1 MKKKFIFFVSLIIFI
16 TSLFASEKDN
26 KKDTYIFIDIS
37 GSVYTVFNE
46 IQDYAINDIVTTLN
60 KDTNLSIYKF
70 YGKCVNIYDQKLN
83 TDFDFEYAKERIQKL
98 LPNGPWTNLDLVK
111 SVIKDKKINLEESNV
126 YILTD
131 GHQELENG
139 ENEYTLSESNI
150 NDFLEDCDLINK
162 GSWFLLEYKFKEKT
176 KSVIITETPI
186 KQEADITPTKEKKS
200 FNINLSFIKII
211 ILLVFWLSFI
221 CLLIS
226 IISFII
232 WNKLKSKSE
241 ELKQFTDYFK
251 YCFKRYLACVFIF
264 IPNLIIFIIYSLFNP
279 ISQLIL
285 LILSACITIYIVIN
299 STQLLIK
306 NIKYSSKIYSIY
318 KTLTKTEYV
327 DIATLYDIKASD
339 CNVVLYL
346 KRKQISEINFYDSYS
361 NDYIRPK
368 QIVFGLALKKI
379 NNFDAIGIQKLNHF
393 YFLNLEQIFT
403 RLNENLS
410 EENRKEI
417 AQSISNSYGNAKLD
431 KFDKLIG
438 FSCGIIT
445 GLIDAIF
452 VGKPGESKLQGVVD
466 SFEQKMVLMSS
477 KMLGYKGKDVSGGV
491 KFLEDKFWVPYDK
504 TKINEIGMN
513 EDNHHLLS
521 LAHANDVIGII
532 FAILDTRL
540 SLIKT
545 MENNGKVYR
554 VVTCLYDHSP
564 ESVEKIKAN
573 KNLHFILGGLLV
585 QLVEPIVIQS
595 GKLKGVDKMI
605 VKLPQKCVYR
615 FLYENCKDAEQS
627 KTTIMCIFFGFI
639 LWLFH
644 LYSDR
649 IGGSR
654 TAKKGNRGTGIVAP
668 LQELFANADIGF
680 ANKIAE
686 NGEEKLQNGI
696 NKIGKELF
704 ERGFDNRFYKTQK
717 IPVMLN
723 EYLVKVSFICK
734 EFFYYKKEYDI
745 TEIIQI
751 MCPENI
757 IKTGLRAKR
766 GSSNFEL
773 EKTLNISF
781 AIFSVIDVGDAIL
794 TNPSKVE
801 ILLDINYVGI
811 LKLLNETLSVF
822 LSYLRRWNSSPDKI
836 IKKIE
841 NLANSIPN
849 EESSESNENEQERQ
863 TVENNE
869 CSLID
874 VI

>member
-1 MKKKFIFFVSLIIFI
+1 
-16 TSLFASEKDN
+16 
-26 KKDTYIFIDIS
+26 
-37 GSVYTVFNE
+37 
-46 IQDYAINDIVTTLN
+46 
-60 KDTNLSIYKF
+60 
-70 YGKCVNIYDQKLN
+70 
-83 TDFDFEYAKERIQKL
+83 
-98 LPNGPWTNLDLVK
+98 
-111 SVIKDKKINLEESNV
+111 
-126 YILTD
+126 
-131 GHQELENG
+131 
-139 ENEYTLSESNI
+139 
-150 NDFLEDCDLINK
+150 
-162 GSWFLLEYKFKEKT
+162 
-176 KSVIITETPI
+176 
-186 KQEADITPTKEKKS
+186 
-200 FNINLSFIKII
+200 
-211 ILLVFWLSFI
+211 
-221 CLLIS
+221 
-226 IISFII
+226 
-232 WNKLKSKSE
+232 
-241 ELKQFTDYFK
+241 
-251 YCFKRYLACVFIF
+251 
-264 IPNLIIFIIYSLFNP
+264 
-279 ISQLIL
+279 
-285 LILSACITIYIVIN
+285 
-299 STQLLIK
+299 
-306 NIKYSSKIYSIY
+306 
-318 KTLTKTEYV
+318 
-327 DIATLYDIKASD
+327 
-339 CNVVLYL
+339 
-346 KRKQISEINFYDSYS
+346 
-361 NDYIRPK
+361 
-368 QIVFGLALKKI
+368 
-379 NNFDAIGIQKLNHF
+379 
-393 YFLNLEQIFT
+393 
-403 RLNENLS
+403 
-410 EENRKEI
+410 
-417 AQSISNSYGNAKLD
+417 
-431 KFDKLIG
+431 
-438 FSCGIIT
+438 
-445 GLIDAIF
+445 
-452 VGKPGESKLQGVVD
+452 
-466 SFEQKMVLMSS
+466 
-477 KMLGYKGKDVSGGV
+477 MLGYKGKDVSGGV

-734 EFFYYKKEYDI
+734 ELFYYKKEYDI

-757 IKTGLRAKR
+757 IKTGSRAIR